1 MRHPIV
7 KKIIDSYNKKGVQKK
22 KWLEQ

>member
-7 KKIIDSYNKKGVQKK
+7 KKIIDSYNKNGVQKK

>member
-7 KKIIDSYNKKGVQKK
+7 KEIIDSYNKTDNQKK

>member
-7 KKIIDSYNKKGVQKK
+7 KKIIDSYNKSNIKKK
-22 KWLEQ
+22 KWLGL